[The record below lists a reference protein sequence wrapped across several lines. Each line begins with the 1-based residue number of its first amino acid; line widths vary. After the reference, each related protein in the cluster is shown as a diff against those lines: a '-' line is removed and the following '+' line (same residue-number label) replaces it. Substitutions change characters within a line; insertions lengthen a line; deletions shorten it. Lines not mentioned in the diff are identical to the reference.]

1 VTTSAPLELEGP
13 AGGAPPVRGFALLHK
28 SVAYVLAYLGL
39 FGLALGGELDL
50 PSILVLVIGFAA
62 TWRAEGA
69 RLDTASWQR
78 GWTIALA
85 LALVFQ
91 IVRGALG
98 EPWLG
103 TALVWTGA
111 LQLARLAN
119 RRTAREYLQIALLA
133 FLHLCAATVLSTE
146 ISYGFAFLG
155 FIVVAPWMLALTHL
169 RAEIESQHVSRTREV
184 RASETHTPDDERIT
198 LPPGVSAGATH
209 AQLARVLSSRRLV
222 GAPFLVGTALLSVP
236 LFAMTALLFVAFPRV
251 GLGMLAFGGNDGNA
265 IAGFGNEVELG
276 QVGRIRDDPTVV
288 VRVTPP
294 NLGDSPPQ
302 MLDLYLRGT
311 SFDQYDGRRWSRT
324 WGIGGRRLPQLLD
337 EYPITRSFQRDDVP
351 YAIVL
356 DAFDQAV
363 VLLPEHTVAVMVPPH
378 IANGLETER
387 RLTLYPGMDL
397 RYEDHTEL
405 GLRYTAYV
413 SPAPFREAVVPLTGD
428 ELARYLQVPEHHE
441 RLEALAR
448 DWTAGARTDRE
459 RAEQI
464 LARLHAAPFSYSL
477 DMRDPGDRPPLERF
491 LFDWHAGHCEYYASA
506 MAVLLRMVGVP
517 SRNVTGFLGG
527 RWNVYGRYY
536 AVRSG
541 DAHAWVEA
549 YLPGEGWVSFDPTP
563 PGRDDLGLAASLA
576 LELRNLFD
584 AAVVWW
590 ELDVVSFD
598 LRSQR
603 DIARDAFR
611 WMRGTRSS
619 REVSSET
626 DEPAARSQRST
637 VVWLAVLVALAAL
650 ALWLWRRRARPD
662 DAEAPL
668 PARVA
673 RVVALY
679 RLLEAAMAERGVP
692 RPAHRTPREHADALA
707 ASSFAGAALVA
718 TVTDRYNE
726 ARFGTTELGVAEIA
740 ALEAQVRALA
750 REA

>member
-1 VTTSAPLELEGP
+1 
-13 AGGAPPVRGFALLHK
+13 
-28 SVAYVLAYLGL
+28 
-39 FGLALGGELDL
+39 
-50 PSILVLVIGFAA
+50 
-62 TWRAEGA
+62 
-69 RLDTASWQR
+69 
-78 GWTIALA
+78 
-85 LALVFQ
+85 
-91 IVRGALG
+91 
-98 EPWLG
+98 
-103 TALVWTGA
+103 
-111 LQLARLAN
+111 
-119 RRTAREYLQIALLA
+119 
-133 FLHLCAATVLSTE
+133 
-146 ISYGFAFLG
+146 
-155 FIVVAPWMLALTHL
+155 
-169 RAEIESQHVSRTREV
+169 
-184 RASETHTPDDERIT
+184 
-198 LPPGVSAGATH
+198 
-209 AQLARVLSSRRLV
+209 
-222 GAPFLVGTALLSVP
+222 
-236 LFAMTALLFVAFPRV
+236 
-251 GLGMLAFGGNDGNA
+251 
-265 IAGFGNEVELG
+265 
-276 QVGRIRDDPTVV
+276 
-288 VRVTPP
+288 
-294 NLGDSPPQ
+294 
-302 MLDLYLRGT
+302 
-311 SFDQYDGRRWSRT
+311 
-324 WGIGGRRLPQLLD
+324 
-337 EYPITRSFQRDDVP
+337 
-351 YAIVL
+351 
-356 DAFDQAV
+356 
-363 VLLPEHTVAVMVPPH
+363 
-378 IANGLETER
+378 
-387 RLTLYPGMDL
+387 
-397 RYEDHTEL
+397 
-405 GLRYTAYV
+405 
-413 SPAPFREAVVPLTGD
+413 
-428 ELARYLQVPEHHE
+428 
-441 RLEALAR
+441 
-448 DWTAGARTDRE
+448 
-459 RAEQI
+459 
-464 LARLHAAPFSYSL
+464 
-477 DMRDPGDRPPLERF
+477 
-491 LFDWHAGHCEYYASA
+491 
-506 MAVLLRMVGVP
+506 VP

-726 ARFGTTELGVAEIA
+726 ARFGTIELGVAEIA